1 MVGYHDQLTADLD
14 ANATVRDL
22 VAGRYRPPGS
32 PEDINLMKRF
42 LFSGDLPFARVGSLS
57 GGERRRLQILL
68 LTAAR
73 PNVLLMDEPTND
85 LDLDALRALE
95 DFLEDW
101 PGALL
106 VVSHDRT
113 FLERVT
119 DRVVEVGP
127 EGAVAEV
134 PGGVAGWIDRA
145 VGGQARLNE
154 MQSSRVVRST
164 STADGAGS
172 PSAPARPRVNP
183 SRQARL
189 LRDAEREMARLHGE
203 VTRITEAL
211 ASASDY
217 KDMAALGHNLAD
229 AHAALEAAEES
240 WLALAIND

>member
-1 MVGYHDQLTADLD
+1 M
-14 ANATVRDL
+14 
-22 VAGRYRPPGS
+22 
-32 PEDINLMKRF
+32 
-42 LFSGDLPFARVGSLS
+42 
-57 GGERRRLQILL
+57 QILL

-73 PNVLLMDEPTND
+73 PNVLFLDEPTND

-127 EGAVAEV
+127 EGAVAKV
-134 PGGVAGWIDRA
+134 PGGVAGWVDRA
-145 VGGQARLNE
+145 VGGRARLNE
-154 MQSSRVVRST
+154 MQSSRVVPVRST
-164 STADGAGS
+164 AGSTHGAGS
-172 PSAPARPRVNP
+172 PHPRARARVNAP
-183 SRQARL
+183 RQARL
-189 LRDAEREMARLHGE
+189 LRDAEREMARLQGE

-217 KDMAALGHNLAD
+217 KDMATLGHSLAE
-229 AHAALEAAEES
+229 AQAALETAEES
-240 WLALAIND
+240 WLALATKD